1 MGKINMGRVI
11 LGGIVAGI
19 VINLFAFIVDGVLL
33 RTQWDEGMKALG
45 QPPLGTSQ
53 IIWLNLFG
61 FFAGVVMIWLY
72 AAIRPRFGPGPKTAI
87 IAGLAVWAIGVVWP
101 NISIM
106 WIAGL
111 FHPNLTIHTTLGGLV
126 EMVAGA
132 LAGALLYR
140 EP

>member
-1 MGKINMGRVI
+1 MGKINMGRVL

-19 VINLFAFIVDGVLL
+19 VLNVLAYLVDGVLL
-33 RTQWDEGMKALG
+33 ASQWSEGMKALG
-45 QPPLGTSQ
+45 RPDISGGQ
-53 IIWLNLFG
+53 IIWLNILG
-61 FFAGVVMIWLY
+61 FFAGIVMIWLY

-87 IAGLAVWAIGVVWP
+87 IAGLAVWFLGIFWP
-101 NISIM
+101 NVSLM

-111 FHPNLTIHTTLGGLV
+111 FHPNLTVHTTLGGLI

-132 LAGALLYR
+132 LAGAFLYH

>member
-11 LGGIVAGI
+11 LGGIVGGI
-19 VINLFAFIVDGVLL
+19 VFDLLAFIVDGVLL

-53 IIWLNLFG
+53 IVWLNIFG
-61 FFAGVVMIWLY
+61 LFAGILTIWLY

-87 IAGLAVWAIGVVWP
+87 IAGLAAWAIGVFWP
-101 NISIM
+101 NISFM
-106 WIAGL
+106 WITGL

-126 EMVAGA
+126 EMIAAAFVG
-132 LAGALLYR
+132 GFLYR